1 MGPSELWTGQGFASW
16 MTFIKFILRL
26 GGVGHHLYRGPEV
39 STSYSA
45 AYWSLTWLRDSAQ
58 ESQQSHLWHPNTS
71 KLCKGEA
78 AWLRTGLECL
88 RVGDV
93 FVHGDWCLCVFV
105 PSIQF
110 GINWFTAIVLFQCG
124 SYSNDMFCFP
134 WCCHFAGHEM
144 AWITSHFVVLH
155 GITQVLGWPEKL
167 FHSPQKVSGFRWP
180 VGGGRSSQIYLT
192 QGPAF
197 LQSW

>member
-1 MGPSELWTGQGFASW
+1 MGPSELWTGQGFSSW

-26 GGVGHHLYRGPEV
+26 SGVGHHLYRGPEV

-105 PSIQF
+105 PSIQLVYSDCS
-110 GINWFTAIVLFQCG
+110 IPMWELLQWHVLFSMVLPLCWAWNG
-124 SYSNDMFCFP
+124 MNNISLCCPPRHHSGP
-134 WCCHFAGHEM
+134 WLAGETISFA
-144 AWITSHFVVLH
+144 
-155 GITQVLGWPEKL
+155 
-167 FHSPQKVSGFRWP
+167 QKVSGFRWP

>member
-1 MGPSELWTGQGFASW
+1 MGPSELWTGQGFSSL

-58 ESQQSHLWHPNTS
+58 ESQQLDLWHPNTS

-105 PSIQF
+105 PSIQLVSI
-110 GINWFTAIVLFQCG
+110 GLQRLF
-124 SYSNDMFCFP
+124 YSNVGATPMTCFVFHGVATLLGMK
-134 WCCHFAGHEM
+134 WHE
-144 AWITSHFVVLH
+144 
-155 GITQVLGWPEKL
+155 
-167 FHSPQKVSGFRWP
+167 
-180 VGGGRSSQIYLT
+180 
-192 QGPAF
+192 
-197 LQSW
+197 